1 MKKMLMLN
9 GSHSE
14 LSLIEE
20 AHKLGYYVI
29 TTGNNPNLPGH
40 KKADKYVE
48 IDYSDYQAVLDAF
61 KNEKIESVVS
71 CANDFG
77 AITAS
82 YIAEKL
88 GLSGHDSFETTC
100 LLHQKDRFKEFALKN
115 GLKVAN
121 SVTYSNEE
129 EAIKAAE
136 STRYPSIIK
145 PVDLTGGKGV
155 SKVENAHEYLKA
167 VKDAFEKSRKKVIVV
182 EDYIVG
188 TYHSFSTF
196 IVDKKVVAHFSDNE
210 YSYLNPYFVATSAG
224 PADCVSDVQDLLIE
238 QAEKIAELLNLVNG
252 VFHMQYVMDTNK
264 VPYIMDI
271 TRRCSGDLYPEPVE
285 HSTGVPWSKWIIM
298 AESGCSSDIFTERGE
313 QKKYCGRH
321 CIMSSRNG
329 KVKAV
334 HVSDDIKGNI
344 YKKVVWGGKG
354 SIINNYMA
362 DKIGVVFYE
371 FETREEMLDKVKRI
385 NELIKVEME

>member
-1 MKKMLMLN
+1 MKKMLILN

-29 TTGNNPNLPGH
+29 TTGNNPDLPGH
-40 KKADKYVE
+40 KEADEYVE
-48 IDYSDYQAVLDAF
+48 IDYSDYQAVLEVF
-61 KNEKIESVVS
+61 ENEKIESVIS

-88 GLSGHDSFETTC
+88 GLSGHDSFDTTC

-121 SVTYSNEE
+121 SVTYSNEK
-129 EAIKAAE
+129 EAIHAAE
-136 STRYPSIIK
+136 SIKYPLIIK

-155 SKVENAHEYLKA
+155 SKVENVEEYVKA
-167 VKDAFEKSRKKVIVV
+167 VKEAFKRSRKKVIVV

-188 TYHSFSTF
+188 SYHSFSTF
-196 IVDKKVVAHFSDNE
+196 LVDKKVVAYFSDNE

-224 PADCVSDVQDLLIE
+224 PADYVSEVRDTLVE
-238 QAEKIAELLNLVNG
+238 QAEKIANLLNLVNG
-252 VFHMQYVMDTNK
+252 VFHMQYVMDANK

-285 HSTGVPWSKWIIM
+285 HATGVPWSKWIIM
-298 AESGCSSDIFTERGE
+298 AESGYANEVFVERGK
-313 QKKYCGRH
+313 QNKYCGRH

-329 KVKAV
+329 KVKSV
-334 HVSDDIKGNI
+334 HISDEIKDNI
-344 YKKVVWGGKG
+344 YKEVVWGGEG
-354 SIINNYMA
+354 TLINDYMVE
-362 DKIGVVFYE
+362 KLGVVFYE
-371 FETREEMLDKVKRI
+371 FVNREEMLDKVERI
-385 NELIKVEME
+385 NELISVEME